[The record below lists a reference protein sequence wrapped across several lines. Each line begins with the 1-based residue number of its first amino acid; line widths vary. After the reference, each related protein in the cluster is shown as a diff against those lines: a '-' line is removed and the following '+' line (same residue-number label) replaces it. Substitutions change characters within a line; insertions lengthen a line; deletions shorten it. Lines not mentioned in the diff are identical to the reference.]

1 MGFGPWAGGAR
12 PVWELERERARLG
25 PGAQETAGVSLR
37 STSRSGSHAKWVENS
52 KRALVLSRQAPGW
65 SCTLAAMGMGAV
77 SQPQF
82 LFTTVTWKKSCW
94 MPSTN
99 PDGAAPRVLTVTG
112 GCKHVPW
119 APLLLCR
126 EAGRH
131 SSRPGRL
138 AWLPAFLDPALVLW
152 WEKGLCSSGGG
163 TGPPVFLPRCRD

>member
-1 MGFGPWAGGAR
+1 MGLGLGLAGPDQCGSWKGKGR
-12 PVWELERERARLG
+12 GWGLG
-25 PGAQETAGVSLR
+25 LR
-37 STSRSGSHAKWVENS
+37 RQLVCPCASASRSGPHAKWVETS

-82 LFTTVTWKKSCW
+82 RFTTVTWKKSCW

-99 PDGAAPRVLTVTG
+99 LDGAAPRVLTVTG

-126 EAGRH
+126 EAGGH
-131 SSRPGRL
+131 SSRPGTLALAARL
-138 AWLPAFLDPALVLW
+138 LRPGPCPLV
-152 WEKGLCSSGGG
+152 GGG
-163 TGPPVFLPRCRD
+163 TVPQRGRHRASRVSAPLP